1 MSLKRNVLPV
11 TVEAR
16 GARMHRQR
24 QGIVM
29 RTWRFAA
36 GAAAMIMTHAAPA
49 WAEAVVP
56 TGLSGIAD
64 AGGVLGVT
72 AQPGTQLA
80 HNFRLRVA
88 MAASSPIDP
97 ASDRLPRPHRIG
109 SMIDYYPAGVSGLHF
124 SAGVRA
130 LSNRIRGA
138 SNAFLSPA
146 DSALYTPK
154 AGGPLVNHSG
164 LRKASP
170 AATLGWTTAF
180 SPTDTMP
187 LSPRSK
193 LLMALEALV
202 SLMTVG
208 LVAARAVN
216 ILN

>member
-1 MSLKRNVLPV
+1 
-11 TVEAR
+11 
-16 GARMHRQR
+16 
-24 QGIVM
+24 M

-180 SPTDTMP
+180 SPTAVLGFEAGTM
-187 LSPRSK
+187 
-193 LLMALEALV
+193 MQH
-202 SLMTVG
+202 G
-208 LVAARAVN
+208 NARATRAGIADPQLAGGSWTRMEPVAQVAFAMKF
-216 ILN
+216 